1 VIFQKAIITPGA
13 GRINLSKGMAA
24 KLQAIPLKTFT
35 GHQSAV
41 YALCSDGDVG
51 FFSAGGDGMLVRWNL
66 EEQDGVLVAR
76 IPDNVYCLAF
86 DNLRH
91 TLLAGTRKGELFVIT
106 DILSTTPIVK
116 RFEAHVKGL
125 YNLMVTDDGYVSS
138 GGDGNILFWDR
149 QFQVVEKIN
158 NSPEST
164 RALCYDHEHNLWAG
178 SSDNAIRIYNRDL
191 QLQSIQYQHT
201 SSIFSIC
208 ALPSGRL
215 ISGGRDAT
223 LKVWEN
229 TQNHEGSIAAHLLHI
244 HAIELQPSAN
254 WVATA
259 SMDKTVKIW
268 DASSLELLKV
278 LEASKL
284 VFHRSSVNTL
294 LWLDERL
301 LVSAGDD
308 RTIYLTE
315 IT

>member
-1 VIFQKAIITPGA
+1 M
-13 GRINLSKGMAA
+13 SA
-24 KLQAIPLKTFT
+24 KLQAKHLKSFT

-41 YALCSDGDVG
+41 YALCSDGDGG

-66 EEQDGVLVAR
+66 EELDGVLVAR

-86 DNLRH
+86 DDLRH

-106 DILSTTPIVK
+106 DILSATPIVK

-125 YNLMVTDDGYVSS
+125 YKLMVTDDGYVSS
-138 GGDGNILFWDR
+138 GGDGHILFWDM
-149 QFQVVEKIN
+149 QFQVVGKIN
-158 NSPEST
+158 NSLEST

-178 SSDNAIRIYNRDL
+178 SSDKAIRIYNRDL
-191 QLQSIQYQHT
+191 QLQSIQFQHT

-208 ALPSGRL
+208 ALPSGRM

-223 LKVWEN
+223 LRVWEN

-268 DASSLELLKV
+268 DAGTLDLLKV
-278 LEASKL
+278 LDKDKL
-284 VFHRSSVNTL
+284 PFHKASVNTL
-294 LWLDERL
+294 LWLDESKIL
-301 LVSAGDD
+301 SAGDD
-308 RTIYLTE
+308 RCVFLTE
-315 IT
+315 IE

>member
-1 VIFQKAIITPGA
+1 M
-13 GRINLSKGMAA
+13 SA
-24 KLQAIPLKTFT
+24 KLQAKHLKSFT

-41 YALCSDGDVG
+41 YALCSDGDGG

-66 EEQDGVLVAR
+66 EELDGVLVAR

-86 DNLRH
+86 DDLRH

-106 DILSTTPIVK
+106 DILSATPIVK

-125 YNLMVTDDGYVSS
+125 YKLMVTDDGYVSS
-138 GGDGNILFWDR
+138 GGDGHILFWDM
-149 QFQVVEKIN
+149 QFQVVGKIN
-158 NSPEST
+158 NSLEST

-178 SSDNAIRIYNRDL
+178 SSDKAIRIYNRDL

-208 ALPSGRL
+208 ALPSGRM

-223 LKVWEN
+223 LRVWEN

-268 DASSLELLKV
+268 DAGTLDLLKV
-278 LEASKL
+278 LDKDKL
-284 VFHRSSVNTL
+284 PFHKASVNTL
-294 LWLDERL
+294 LWLDESKIL
-301 LVSAGDD
+301 SAGDD
-308 RTIYLTE
+308 RCVFLTE
-315 IT
+315 IE

>member
-1 VIFQKAIITPGA
+1 M
-13 GRINLSKGMAA
+13 SA
-24 KLQAIPLKTFT
+24 KLQAKHLKSFT

-41 YALCSDGDVG
+41 YALCSDGDGG

-86 DNLRH
+86 DETRG

-106 DILSTTPIVK
+106 DILSATPIVK

-125 YNLMVTDDGYVSS
+125 YKLMVTDDGYVSS
-138 GGDGNILFWDR
+138 GGDGHILFWDR
-149 QFQVVEKIN
+149 QFQIVGKIN

-164 RALCYDHEHNLWAG
+164 RALCYDHEYNLWAG
-178 SSDNAIRIYNRDL
+178 SSDKAIRIYNRDL

-208 ALPSGRL
+208 ALPSGRM

-223 LKVWEN
+223 LRVWEN
-229 TQNHEGSIAAHLLHI
+229 TQNHEGSI
-244 HAIELQPSAN
+244 
-254 WVATA
+254 
-259 SMDKTVKIW
+259 DKTVKIW
-268 DASSLELLKV
+268 DANSMELLKV
-278 LEASKL
+278 LDAGKL
-284 VFHRSSVNTL
+284 SMHSSSVNAL
-294 LWLDERL
+294 FWLDDYS

-308 RTIYLTE
+308 KKIFVFELLN
-315 IT
+315 